1 MQWHVP
7 LHPFNCLWLALDLFK
22 WKVRKGGVAAPV
34 VCRDNADALK
44 PILLHSNETQFRM
57 SYAMCLRASYDVNNT
72 KKHDEDA
79 MRYLSYALYP
89 LVAGYAIYSLMY
101 KSHKS
106 W

>member
-1 MQWHVP
+1 M
-7 LHPFNCLWLALDLFK
+7 
-22 WKVRKGGVAAPV
+22 
-34 VCRDNADALK
+34 
-44 PILLHSNETQFRM
+44 HSFCERFTFCV
-57 SYAMCLRASYDVNNT
+57 STSTRASYDTNNT

>member
-1 MQWHVP
+1 MQCYCR
-7 LHPFNCLWLALDLFK
+7 LSALLSTPELCARNEEQRSGLS
-22 WKVRKGGVAAPV
+22 WKAAAPTHT
-34 VCRDNADALK
+34 C
-44 PILLHSNETQFRM
+44 
-57 SYAMCLRASYDVNNT
+57 RASYDTNNT

-89 LVAGYAIYSLMY
+89 LVGGYAIYSLMY